1 MNISEKLTKI
11 LLEEE
16 ERKQTQGVNVDDTG
30 TVLQNT
36 INFCPNV
43 SFLKGKTLKF
53 VSKTTPKDAAGN
65 LLMAKFPEVYNSG
78 KETVAYASSDD
89 GKGNILVVFGM
100 QDPKL
105 QDRAL
110 LGYNVTVGQSAT
122 RNPDGI
128 GKGCEYLQKIE
139 DVGQVQLSAM
149 DQNKLDGFLESQ
161 GGLFTKIDPK
171 DPSNYREYMMKDLKD
186 ADHKPLLSNPG
197 EGKVWKKVGAGKQ
210 ETGDVAGTVDNF
222 MTIQGFTQKNPGAGT
237 DEGNYGFYLK
247 DVQADLP
254 ALSIDPDM
262 RNNAIYFPEPGFT
275 TEYGEPLMQPSKKT
289 CKTVITRLY
298 DCKTKTNKYG
308 CTTNLFRDKFIALS
322 CGDKN
327 YIEGPFGKGD
337 EYKAIFSD
345 PGPYGLANLNRARGK
360 AKFSS
365 ITAESLSKKINK
377 KLNED
382 YRKLSYSK
390 KDVKFDP
397 QLIESLADQL
407 VVSAL
412 FSLKKEEKKLN
423 YLIESTGEDILSNV
437 KDGATNLAG
446 NLFSNLSGSFGQ
458 SFKEVIAK
466 KVIQFAGFDPNS
478 YLALL
483 VTNLFANLN
492 PKDYMTFFDNCEN
505 YSSEITKA
513 ALEAWLDMALNKMMG
528 TDNMISS
535 FVYSTLKNMVTEA
548 ASKTEPYKRLENM
561 ASKAVCGILDGV
573 KDSGILSSIF

>member
-1 MNISEKLTKI
+1 MDISNLLTKI
-11 LLEEE
+11 LLEQE
-16 ERKQTQGVNVDDTG
+16 ERKETQGVNVDDTG
-30 TVLQNT
+30 MVLQNT
-36 INFCPNV
+36 INFCQNV
-43 SFLKGKTLKF
+43 SFLKGKNIKF
-53 VSKTTPKDAAGN
+53 VSKSTPKDQAGN
-65 LLMAKFPEVYNSG
+65 PLMAKFPEVYNSG
-78 KETVAYASSDD
+78 KETVAYVANDD
-89 GKGNILVVFGM
+89 GQGNILVVFGM

-105 QDRAL
+105 QDKAL
-110 LGYNVTVGQSAT
+110 LGYNVRSGQVAT
-122 RNPDGI
+122 KIPDGV
-128 GKGCEYLQKIE
+128 GKGCQYLQKIE
-139 DVGQVQLSAM
+139 SVGQVQLSAM
-149 DQNKLDGFLESQ
+149 DQSKLDTFLASQ

-171 DPSNYREYMMKDLKD
+171 DSLNYREYMMKDLKD
-186 ADHKPLLSNPG
+186 ADNKPLLSNPG
-197 EGKVWKKVGAGKQ
+197 EGKVWKQVGAGKQ
-210 ETGDVAGTVDNF
+210 ETGNVAQQVDNF

-298 DCKTKTNKYG
+298 DCKTKTNKQG

-337 EYKAIFSD
+337 EYKTIFSD

-365 ITAESLSKKINK
+365 ITESLNKKINRI
-377 KLNED
+377 LNED

-423 YLIESTGEDILSNV
+423 RLNENV
-437 KDGATNLAG
+437 LDTVVGGVTNLGG
-446 NLFSNLSGSFGQ
+446 NIFSNLTGGLTQ
-458 SFKEVIAK
+458 GFKETIAK
-466 KVIQFAGFDPNS
+466 KVIEFAGFDPNS

-492 PKDYMTFFDNCEN
+492 PKDYMNFIENCEKF
-505 YSSEITKA
+505 SSEITKA
-513 ALEAWLDMALNKMMG
+513 ALEAWLDQAAKKMMG
-528 TDNMISS
+528 GGDMITS
-535 FVYSTLKNMVTEA
+535 FVYSALKNMVTEA
-548 ASKTEPYKRLENM
+548 ASKTEAYKRLEGM
-561 ASKAVCGILDGV
+561 AAKTVCALVSGV
-573 KDSGILSSIF
+573 KDSGILSNIF

>member
-11 LLEEE
+11 LLEQE

-36 INFCPNV
+36 INFCQNI
-43 SFLKGKTLKF
+43 SFLKGKNLKF

-78 KETVAYASSDD
+78 KETVAYVSNDD
-89 GKGNILVVFGM
+89 GQGNILVVFGM

-110 LGYNVTVGQSAT
+110 LGYNVRVGQSAT
-122 RNPDGI
+122 KVADGV

-139 DVGQVQLSAM
+139 SVGQVQLSAM
-149 DQNKLDGFLESQ
+149 DQSKLDAFLASQ
-161 GGLFTKIDPK
+161 GGLYTQIDPK
-171 DPSNYREYMMKDLKD
+171 DPLNYREYMMKDLKD
-186 ADHKPLLSNPG
+186 RDGKPLLSNPG
-197 EGKVWKKVGAGKQ
+197 EGKVWKQVGAGKQ
-210 ETGDVAGTVDNF
+210 ETGNVANEVDEF
-222 MTIQGFTQKNPGAGT
+222 MTIQGFTQKKPKVGS
-237 DEGNYGFYLK
+237 DEANYGFYLK

-254 ALSIDPDM
+254 SLSIDPDM

-275 TEYGEPLMQPSKKT
+275 TEYGEPVMQPSKKT
-289 CKTVITRLY
+289 CKAVIKRLY
-298 DCKTKTNKYG
+298 DCKTKTNKIG
-308 CTTNLFRDKFIALS
+308 CTNNLFRDKFIALS

-397 QLIESLADQL
+397 QLVESLADQL

-437 KDGATNLAG
+437 KGGVTNLAG
-446 NLFSNLSGSFGQ
+446 NLFSNLSGSLGQ
-458 SFKEVIAK
+458 SFKEVIAQK
-466 KVIQFAGFDPNS
+466 IIKFAGFDPNS

-483 VTNLFANLN
+483 VTNLFANLDT
-492 PKDYMTFFDNCEN
+492 KDYMTFFDNCEN
-505 YSSEITKA
+505 FSSEITKA
-513 ALEAWLDMALNKMMG
+513 ALEAWLDMAAKKMMG
-528 TDNMISS
+528 TDKMISS
-535 FVYSTLKNMVTEA
+535 FVYSALKNMVTEA

-573 KDSGILSSIF
+573 KESGILSSIF